1 MPPQDTANDAHIR
14 SIIDFSPQL
23 NTQDTE
29 QLKTIW
35 QRQQQL
41 NNRPVPEPEAVGL
54 GEGAE
59 GPPQTQPHTLSL
71 RWNSF
76 HGNLLRYQ
84 QQLEA
89 ALEIHGLSQK
99 LDDITQQVR
108 EKVSSGGADTAKEQC
123 LPPLAHL
130 SSSPGYLEAGPTRR
144 PSVGLPG
151 ALRVSSGPRSP
162 HLLPGG
168 WPYMLPFSP
177 RSTVSPE
184 ARATPPPHVSSV
196 VPEQSQNPREVC
208 WALCQPTHGRRWQR
222 RESCTQP
229 GKHPV
234 KKVVPCS
241 GHAESSVLTARL
253 VPTQPGYS
261 VSVPCKGMRV
271 K

>member
-1 MPPQDTANDAHIR
+1 MVDDARIR
-14 SIIDFSPQL
+14 SITDFSPQL

-35 QRQQQL
+35 HRQQQL
-41 NNRPVPEPEAVGL
+41 NNRPVSEPEAVGL

-59 GPPQTQPHTLSL
+59 GLPQTQPYTLSL

-99 LDDITQQVR
+99 LADITQQVR
-108 EKVSSGGADTAKEQC
+108 EKVSSGGTDAAREQC

-130 SSSPGYLEAGPTRR
+130 SSSAGYLEAGPTRG

-151 ALRVSSGPRSP
+151 ALKVNSGPRSL
-162 HLLPGG
+162 HLLPRG

-177 RSTVSPE
+177 RSTMSPE
-184 ARATPPPHVSSV
+184 AGAAPPPHVSSV

-208 WALCQPTHGRRWQR
+208 WALCHLTHGRRWQR

-234 KKVVPCS
+234 KKAEPCS
-241 GHAESSVLTARL
+241 GCAESSVLTARL
-253 VPTQPGYS
+253 VPTQPGCS
-261 VSVPCKGMRV
+261 VSVP
-271 K
+271 